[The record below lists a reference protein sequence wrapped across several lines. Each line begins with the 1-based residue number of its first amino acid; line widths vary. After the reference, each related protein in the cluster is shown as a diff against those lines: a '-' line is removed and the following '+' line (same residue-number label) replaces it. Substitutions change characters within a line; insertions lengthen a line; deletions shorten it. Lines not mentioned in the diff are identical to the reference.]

1 MFGVQFDSEL
11 LSWSEISSF
20 TFSTIFSLSQPP
32 GVSSWGVGNVEG
44 AQERERESQRNEK
57 RENREK
63 VASESRR
70 AGEPDSRTA
79 GEPERDPKNAG
90 ESQRDDR
97 ECQRGPG
104 AERMG
109 KDTEH
114 LRASNRAR

>member
-70 AGEPDSRTA
+70 AGQPDSRRA
-79 GEPERDPKNAG
+79 GERSQECRREPER
-90 ESQRDDR
+90 
-97 ECQRGPG
+97 
-104 AERMG
+104 
-109 KDTEH
+109 
-114 LRASNRAR
+114 